1 MVYNIVIVGYG
12 EIARLAHHPV
22 LLSRSDTNVVG
33 LVDVNFTKDEVVSVA
48 ERVDASTHFKKAIT
62 SASTSTPKS
71 NPLRFASISDVFH
84 YFDGNIDAVCICTP
98 KSVTLSA
105 AVECL
110 THASASNALRGILL
124 EKPPGECVEELQ
136 KVVQMATLRKV
147 SIFTACHTTACTARV
162 HCGAWLAD
170 KERRLKSI
178 NITWKENVRKWHPG
192 QNWISTT
199 SGGGVTDMLFNPLS
213 LIVSQFGLEPK
224 SIRLIRADLIRPC
237 NWEAAVSGSAEF
249 IITIRHRDGDYDAQA
264 VDTDIPLYAEF
275 AFDYEPLG
283 NEDDGE
289 AEEIWNIDY
298 VAYGSVFTLT
308 DGGSQAFIDSKR
320 VTTEPTAEYP
330 LRPEYEKLYDQF
342 VDLLERNQ
350 GDAPSIVDRT
360 TLGLLKAIVQNAT
373 YSVGPRFD
381 F

>member
-33 LVDVNFTKDEVVSVA
+33 LVDVNFTKDEVVSS
-48 ERVDASTHFKKAIT
+48 VDASTHFKKAVT
-62 SASTSTPKS
+62 SASTSTPTS

-84 YFDGNIDAVCICTP
+84 YFDGNIDAMCICTP
-98 KSVTLSA
+98 KTVTLSA
-105 AVECL
+105 ATECL

-147 SIFTACHTTACTARV
+147 LIFTACHTTACPARV
-162 HCGAWLAD
+162 HCDAWLAD

-178 NITWKENVRKWHPG
+178 NITWKENVRKWHQG
-192 QNWISTT
+192 QKWISTT

-224 SIRLIRADLIRPC
+224 SIRLIQSDLIRPC

-249 IITIRHRDGDYDAQA
+249 MAQRW
-264 VDTDIPLYAEF
+264 L
-275 AFDYEPLG
+275 
-283 NEDDGE
+283 
-289 AEEIWNIDY
+289 
-298 VAYGSVFTLT
+298 
-308 DGGSQAFIDSKR
+308 
-320 VTTEPTAEYP
+320 
-330 LRPEYEKLYDQF
+330 
-342 VDLLERNQ
+342 
-350 GDAPSIVDRT
+350 
-360 TLGLLKAIVQNAT
+360 
-373 YSVGPRFD
+373 
-381 F
+381 